1 MSDASQQ
8 KPGSLTAELDEL
20 GITRGIVR
28 HMVERGQ
35 IVELRCEMPKCYY
48 HKGRRSFE
56 VKRHPPAQWQLSVDH
71 YPTLAR
77 DGGRLDP
84 WNVRLGHV
92 LCNREDY
99 GWRVR
104 IRTMLEKGMSLE
116 AIAER
121 LNRIGVRRPHGSPS
135 WTAASVRRAFVS

>member
-104 IRTMLEKGMSLE
+104 IRTMLGKGMSLE